1 MNVILVIVD
10 SKLIYII
17 VEPDRYYYGDRTI
30 QRVFSTKEKAISFIN
45 ENKDENYE
53 IDEYELQ

>member
-1 MNVILVIVD
+1 M
-10 SKLIYII
+10 KTIYIV

>member
-1 MNVILVIVD
+1 M
-10 SKLIYII
+10 KTIYIV

-30 QRVFSTKEKAISFIN
+30 QRVFSTEQKAILFMN

-53 IDEYELQ
+53 IDEYELE